1 MDSVYSVNKTN
12 KRLKSKNKLKS
23 DGVVFNIVNNLI
35 MIILCIIMLYPMLNT
50 LAISFNDGL
59 DTVRGGIYLWPRIFT
74 LHNYRVVLHM
84 DTIYNAFIISVVKT
98 IVIVVTNLFFTS
110 MLAYALSRK
119 EYIFRKP
126 ITTIF
131 VLTMYFN
138 AGLIP
143 NYMLIKNLGMINTF
157 AVYWIPNIISAFNL
171 IVIRTYIKTIPES
184 LIESARMDG
193 AREFRIFIQIVMP
206 LIVPTLATIALFV
219 AVGSWNSWFDTFLY
233 NSGKQ
238 ELSTLQY
245 ELQKLLASAMQAGQR
260 TPAGGTGANAAAAAG
275 ASNTSTPQAVRA
287 AITIVTAV
295 PILLVY
301 PFLQRYFITGLAIGS
316 VKE

>member
-1 MDSVYSVNKTN
+1 MTKKRRRKRIDVENIIFTTVNT
-12 KRLKSKNKLKS
+12 
-23 DGVVFNIVNNLI
+23 
-35 MIILCIIMLYPMLNT
+35 IILLFLCIVMLYPMLNT
-50 LAISFNDGL
+50 LAISFNEPL
-59 DTVRGGIYLWPRIFT
+59 DTVRGGIYIWPRKFT
-74 LHNYRVVLHM
+74 LYNYRVVLNM
-84 DTIYNAFIISVVKT
+84 ESIYNAFYISVTKT
-98 IVIVVTNLFFTS
+98 IVIVITNLFFTS

-119 EYIFRKP
+119 EYIFRKF
-126 ITTIF
+126 ITTVF

-143 NYMLIKNLGMINTF
+143 NYLLIKKLGMINTF
-157 AVYWIPNIISAFNL
+157 SVYWIPNIISAFNL

-193 AREFRIFIQIVMP
+193 AKEFRICWQIVVP
-206 LIVPTLATIALFV
+206 LIVPTLATVALFV

-233 NSGKQ
+233 NSGKP

-245 ELQKLLASAMQAGQR
+245 ELQKLLASTMTAGTR
-260 TPAGGTGANAAAAAG
+260 GAPTNVSEAGKAVAGGS
-275 ASNTSTPQAVRA
+275 SNVTTPQSIRA
-287 AITIVTAV
+287 AITIITAV

-301 PFLQRYFITGLAIGS
+301 PFLQRYFVQGLAIGG

>member
-1 MDSVYSVNKTN
+1 MDSINSVNVKRRKT
-12 KRLKSKNKLKS
+12 KNKLQS
-23 DGVVFNIVNNLI
+23 EGVVFNVVNNTI
-35 MIILCIIMLYPMLNT
+35 MILLCIVMLYPMLNT

-59 DTVRGGIYLWPRIFT
+59 DTVRGGIYLWPRMFT
-74 LHNYRVVLHM
+74 LHNYRVVFNM
-84 DTIYNAFIISVVKT
+84 DTIYNAFVISVLKT
-98 IVIVVTNLFFTS
+98 IIIVVTNLFFTS
-110 MLAYALSRK
+110 MLAYALSRR

-157 AVYWIPNIISAFNL
+157 SVYWIPNIISAFNL

-184 LIESARMDG
+184 LVESARMDG
-193 AREFRIFIQIVMP
+193 AREFRIFMQIIMP
-206 LIVPTLATIALFV
+206 LIIPTLATIALFV

-245 ELQKLLASAMQAGQR
+245 ELQKLLASAMNAGQR
-260 TPAGGTGANAAAAAG
+260 TPAGAGANAAAAAG
-275 ASNTSTPQAVRA
+275 ASNTSTPQAIRA

-295 PILLVY
+295 PILVVY
-301 PFLQRYFITGLAIGS
+301 PFLQRYFINGLAIGS